1 MSDNQERWLLPEGV
15 QDVLPEQAAVLEH
28 LRRRCLDMYASYGY
42 ELVFP
47 PLLEFR
53 ESLLTGVGHDLA
65 LSTFSLIDQLSGRQL
80 GLRADMTPQVAR
92 IDAHCRPISGVARYC
107 YAGTVLHTLPQ
118 HLGAPRC
125 MVQMGCELYGYA
137 GIEADLEMLDLLLH
151 SLKLA
156 GCRQIVLELG
166 HVGIFRGLLQGLN
179 LESSV
184 EAELFDIL
192 QRKAKPELKVLLR
205 QLPSAAAALN
215 VLPDLAGDV
224 SVIKRA
230 RSLLQQGSATVLAA
244 LDDLQHVVDRLK
256 LAFPEVQ
263 FYVDLAELRGYHY
276 HTGLSYAAYVD
287 ESRFEVAKGGR
298 YDAVGEAFGRSRSAT
313 GFSMDVLALCGQ
325 QTQRK
330 ARVFA
335 PDHPEDKALQA
346 YIRQFRQQGD
356 VVIVILPGQQVS
368 ADKESDLQLVF
379 KQGQWQLLPWNV

>member
-15 QDVLPEQAAVLEH
+15 QDVLPEQAAALEY
-28 LRRRCLDMYASYGY
+28 LRRRCLDLYASYGY

-47 PLLEFR
+47 PLMEFR

-92 IDAHCRPISGVARYC
+92 IDAHCRPVTGVARYC

-137 GIEADLEMLDLLLH
+137 GIEADLEMLELLLN
-151 SLKLA
+151 SLNLA
-156 GCRQIVLELG
+156 GCRQVVLELG
-166 HVGIFRGLLQGLN
+166 HVGIFRGLLQGLH
-179 LESSV
+179 LDSSV

-192 QRKAKPELKVLLR
+192 QRKAKPELRDLLA
-205 QLPSAAAALN
+205 QLPQAAATLSL
-215 VLPDLAGDV
+215 LPDLAGDAG
-224 SVIKRA
+224 VIQRA
-230 RSLLQQGSATVLAA
+230 RTRLHSSSPTVMAA
-244 LDDLQHVVDRLK
+244 LDDLQQVVDRLK
-256 LAFPEVQ
+256 VAFPDVQ

-276 HTGLSYAAYVD
+276 HTGLSFAAYVD

-298 YDAVGEAFGRSRSAT
+298 YDAVGEAFGRSRPAT

-325 QTQRK
+325 SSTHQ
-330 ARVFA
+330 ARVLA
-335 PDHPEDKALQA
+335 PHHPEDKDLQER
-346 YIRQFRQQGD
+346 IRQLRQQGD
-356 VVIVILPGQQVS
+356 AVVVMLPGQPMSS
-368 ADKESDLQLVF
+368 APDSDRQLVF
-379 KQGQWQLLPWNV
+379 KQGQWQLLP